1 MSQQV
6 KDLTLSLLWLTSLLW
21 HGFDPWPKNM
31 QMQWKR
37 HMERPK
43 KKNVFLKEIKQQ
55 IVYAYGHSGR
65 LVDEFVSLK
74 IILMLV

>member
-1 MSQQV
+1 MAQV
-6 KDLTLSLLWLTSLLW
+6 TPVARVWSLAQEHADAMEAP
-21 HGFDPWPKNM
+21 HGAAK
-31 QMQWKR
+31 
-37 HMERPK
+37 K

-55 IVYAYGHSGR
+55 IVYAYGHSDR

>member
-1 MSQQV
+1 MAQV
-6 KDLTLSLLWLTSLLW
+6 TPVARVWSLAQERADAMEAP
-21 HGFDPWPKNM
+21 HGAA
-31 QMQWKR
+31 
-37 HMERPK
+37 K

>member
-1 MSQQV
+1 MEAP
-6 KDLTLSLLWLTSLLW
+6 
-21 HGFDPWPKNM
+21 HGAA
-31 QMQWKR
+31 
-37 HMERPK
+37 K